1 MNNRHISPPNGWKKM
16 DISGF
21 VEMIGPLWSYNNDN
35 VLRYGFQTS
44 AEHINPVG
52 IIHGGMV
59 TSLAD
64 HAMSIAAW
72 FHAGKNAVATVQL
85 DVRFMSSA
93 KPDDF
98 IEAIP
103 FVRHVSKTLIFV
115 EADLMVND
123 KQIAVA
129 SGVWKILGSK

>member
-1 MNNRHISPPNGWKKM
+1 MNNRHLSPTDGWEKM
-16 DISGF
+16 DVSGF
-21 VEMIGPLWSYNNDN
+21 ADMIGPLWSCQKNDAW
-35 VLRYGFQTS
+35 RYAFQTS
-44 AEHINPVG
+44 VAHINPIG
-52 IIHGGMV
+52 IIHGGMI

-85 DVRFMSSA
+85 DMRFMSSA

-98 IEAIP
+98 IEAAP
-103 FVRHVSKTLIFV
+103 FIRHVSKTLIFV